1 MKMKKIFYLILIAI
15 LVGLTS
21 CDFMKFDFYDGPVT
35 EDQFWKL
42 NNSARGELNQAY
54 SYLQQGYNA
63 YDGAMLAAGCDEA
76 VNSNLNSTVNIF
88 NNGTWSPLRT
98 MTDAYATNYKGI
110 RQVNVF
116 LAHANTS
123 SIIPA
128 TDIPRLRGEAFFL
141 RAYFHFELLK
151 RYGGVIIA
159 NKVFNLNDSID
170 LPRNTFSETVAQIVM
185 DCDSALAINSLP
197 LAIANSAASDNGRAT
212 QTAAMALKSR
222 TLLYAASP
230 LNNPEN
236 NITLWQNAATA
247 AKLLIDKNAH
257 TLLAN
262 YADVFNYTVAPYNKE
277 VIFATSADNR
287 NDIET
292 NNAPISF
299 AGALGRTNPTQE
311 LVDAYEMKNG
321 RLITDPLSGYSAS
334 NPYLNRDP
342 RLALSVFYNGSLY
355 KTVTVDTYVDGKD
368 SKEKS
373 INGTK
378 TGYYMAKFLSSSA
391 TWNTTSNTLVRR
403 PWVIFR
409 YAEILLNYA
418 EAQNEAV
425 GPDASV
431 YDAVNQIRKRARGG
445 IATDLPANLT
455 QDQMRERIRNER
467 RIELAFEE
475 HRFYDVR
482 RWKIGE
488 LSFAKPV
495 TGMKIV
501 KSGTTLTYEPF
512 TVETRVFE
520 NKNYRFPIPQSEIDK
535 TTKLIQN
542 QGW

>member
-1 MKMKKIFYLILIAI
+1 MNMKKCFNFILILTI
-15 LVGLTS
+15 LSLTS
-21 CDFMKFDFYDGPVT
+21 CNYLKFDYYDGSVT
-35 EDQFWKL
+35 ETQFWKL
-42 NNSARGELNQAY
+42 NNSARGQLNQAY
-54 SYLQQGYNA
+54 AYLQQGYNA

-76 VNSNLNSTVNIF
+76 VNSNLNSSINIF

-98 MTDAYATNYKGI
+98 LNDAYSTNYKGI
-110 RQVNVF
+110 RQVNLF
-116 LAHANTS
+116 LLHSNTAN
-123 SIIPA
+123 IIPA

-159 NKVFNLNDSID
+159 NKIYNISDTLDV
-170 LPRNTFSETVAQIVM
+170 PRNTFYETVAQIVM
-185 DCDSALAINSLP
+185 DCDSALAIPTLP
-197 LAIANSAASDNGRAT
+197 LAIANSASSDNGRAT
-212 QTAAMALKSR
+212 KTAAMALKSR

-230 LNNPEN
+230 LNNSVN
-236 NITLWQNAATA
+236 DITLWQKAAAA
-247 AKLLIDKNAH
+247 AKLVIDSKAH

-262 YADVFNYTVAPYNKE
+262 YADVFNYSVAPYNQE

-321 RLITDPLSGYSAS
+321 RLITDPLSGFNPST
-334 NPYLNRDP
+334 PYLNRDP
-342 RLALSVFYNGSLY
+342 RLALSIFYNGSLY
-355 KTVTVDTYVDGKD
+355 KTLTIDTYIDGKD

-378 TGYYMAKFLSSSA
+378 TGYYMAKFLSGSA
-391 TWNTTSNTLVRR
+391 TWNTATNTLVRR

-425 GPDASV
+425 GPDQSV
-431 YDAVNQIRKRARGG
+431 YDAINLIRKRARVGV
-445 IATDLPANLT
+445 ATDLPSGLT
-455 QDQMRERIRNER
+455 KDEMRERIRNER
-467 RIELAFEE
+467 RVELAFEE

-488 LSFAKPV
+488 QNFGKLV

-501 KSGTTLTYEPF
+501 KTGTVLSYEKY
-512 TVETRVFE
+512 TVETRIFDA
-520 NKNYRFPIPQSEIDK
+520 KNYRFPIPQSEKDK
-535 TTKLIQN
+535 TTKLEQN
-542 QGW
+542 SGW

>member
-1 MKMKKIFYLILIAI
+1 MKKFFYLILISI
-15 LVGLTS
+15 LLGVTS
-21 CDFMKFDFYDGPVT
+21 CNYMKYDFYDGPVT
-35 EDQFWKL
+35 EAQFWKL

-54 SYLQQGYNA
+54 SFLQQGYNS

-88 NNGTWSPLRT
+88 NNGTWSSLRT
-98 MTDAYATNYKGI
+98 MNDLYAYYYRGI

-116 LAHANTS
+116 LTHANTAN
-123 SIIPA
+123 IIPA

-159 NKVFNLNDSID
+159 KRVYNPNDTID
-170 LPRNTFSETVAQIVM
+170 LPRNTFSETVGQIVM
-185 DCDSALAINSLP
+185 DCDSALAIPTLP
-197 LAIANSAASDNGRAT
+197 LAIANSASSDFGRAT
-212 QTAAMALKSR
+212 KAAAMALKSR
-222 TLLYAASP
+222 TLLYGASP
-230 LNNPEN
+230 LNNPSN
-236 NITLWQNAATA
+236 DLTLWQKAADA
-247 AKLLIDKNAH
+247 AKMLIDSKAH
-257 TLLAN
+257 SLLAN
-262 YADVFNYTVAPYNKE
+262 YADVFNYSVAAFNSE

-321 RLITDPLSGYSAS
+321 LLISDPLSGYSAS

-342 RLALSVFYNGSLY
+342 RLTLSIFYNGSKY
-355 KTVTVDTYVDGKD
+355 KSTTIDTYVDGKD
-368 SKEKS
+368 SKEIN

-391 TWNTTSNTLVRR
+391 TWNQATNTLVRR

-425 GPDASV
+425 GPDQSV
-431 YDAVNQIRKRARGG
+431 YDAVNQIRKRARSG

-455 QDQMRERIRNER
+455 KDEMRERIRNER
-467 RIELAFEE
+467 RVELAFEE

-488 LSFAKPV
+488 QTFGKPV

-501 KSGTTLTYEPF
+501 NSGTNFTYEPY

-520 NKNYRFPIPQSEIDK
+520 AKDYRFPIPQSEIDK
-535 TTKLIQN
+535 TTKLVQN
-542 QGW
+542 SGW

>member
-1 MKMKKIFYLILIAI
+1 MKKFFYLIIISI
-15 LVGLTS
+15 LLGLTS
-21 CDFMKFDFYDGPVT
+21 CNYMKYDFYDGPVT
-35 EDQFWKL
+35 ESQFWKL

-54 SYLQQGYNA
+54 AYLQQGYNA

-76 VNSNLNSTVNIF
+76 VNSNLNSSVNIF

-98 MTDAYATNYKGI
+98 LNDAYATNYKGI

-116 LAHANTS
+116 LAHAN
-123 SIIPA
+123 IANIVPA

-141 RAYFHFELLK
+141 RACFHFELLK

-159 NKVFNLNDSID
+159 NKVFNANDTID

-185 DCDSALAINSLP
+185 DCDSALAITTLP
-197 LAIANSAASDNGRAT
+197 LAIANSTASDYGRAT
-212 QTAAMALKSR
+212 KTAALALKSR

-230 LNNPEN
+230 LNNPDN
-236 NITLWQNAATA
+236 DITLWQKAADA
-247 AKLLIDKNAH
+247 AKLVIDTKAH
-257 TLLAN
+257 VLLAN
-262 YADVFNYTVAPYNKE
+262 YSDVFNYNVAPYNKE

-342 RLALSVFYNGSLY
+342 RLTLSIFYNGSTY
-355 KTVTVDTYVDGKD
+355 KSVTIDTYVDGKD

-391 TWNTTSNTLVRR
+391 TWNQTTNTLVRR

-425 GPDASV
+425 GPDQSV
-431 YDAVNQIRKRARGG
+431 YDAVNEIRKRARVG
-445 IATDLPANLT
+445 IATDLPSNLT
-455 QDQMRERIRNER
+455 KDQMRERIRNER
-467 RIELAFEE
+467 RVELAFEE

-488 LSFAKPV
+488 QTFGKPV

-501 KSGTTLTYEPF
+501 KAGTILTYEPF
-512 TVETRVFE
+512 TVETRVFDA
-520 NKNYRFPIPQSEIDK
+520 KNYRFPIPQSEIDK
-535 TTKLIQN
+535 TTKLVQN
-542 QGW
+542 KDW